1 MKKRT
6 AAAFIAA
13 MTITTLTACGG
24 PKQISKSV
32 TVELGKEDGIKV
44 TDVLDISKDK
54 AKDVKIDTKKVNFY
68 KEGKYDATLTY
79 DKKEYKVTVKVKDT
93 VAPEATAKE
102 NITVQTG
109 TAVHVTDCLD
119 KVTEASGNIKAE
131 FETKPE
137 TDNAQETE
145 TTEST
150 EKAESTE
157 KTESTESTDK
167 SSVSSSESVANTTES
182 TETQSQAIAVGDVN
196 LTSNDEIT
204 YVTAGDYDNNIVV
217 TDDAGNETKVP
228 VKISVINP
236 PTINGVT
243 DKTVTVGDTIDYM
256 AGVTAT
262 DGKGADITSSVQV
275 DSSAVNTNAAG
286 TYQAAYTVV
295 DSNGLHNSA
304 VSNITV
310 NDPAVEETSDNS
322 GDTDSSNAET
332 SDNKSN
338 KGSSKKNKN
347 SKKKSSSG
355 SSSSA
360 DSSSGSQSSS
370 NGGGSATSQPANPKA
385 GVAETLYDGS
395 VAHGITA
402 EEKSH
407 IDGIVQK
414 WLSGG
419 CSGADAENE
428 AGNYLI
434 SRGYSVGYSNSCKD
448 SRILVANGQSYTLN
462 GVIAGTP
469 YYYYGKMYTTGEMNG
484 DARVAYETNFSI
496 SQ

>member
-24 PKQISKSV
+24 SKQLSKSV
-32 TVELGKEDGIKV
+32 TVELGKKDGIKV
-44 TDVLDISKDK
+44 TDILDVSKDK
-54 AKDVKIDTKKVNFY
+54 AKDVKVDTKKVNFY

-79 DKKEYKVTVKVKDT
+79 DKKKYKITVKIKDT

-102 NITVQTG
+102 SITVQTG
-109 TAVHVTDCLD
+109 TAVHVTDCLA

-137 TDNAQETE
+137 ANNAQGTE

-150 EKAESTE
+150 ETAESTE
-157 KTESTESTDK
+157 
-167 SSVSSSESVANTTES
+167 A
-182 TETQSQAIAVGDVN
+182 QAISVGDVN
-196 LTSNDEIT
+196 LSSNDEIT

-228 VKISVINP
+228 VKISVINA

-243 DKTVTVGDTIDYM
+243 DKTITVGDTIDYM

-275 DSSAVNTNAAG
+275 DSSAVNTGAAG

-310 NDPAVEETSDNS
+310 NAPAEESSDNS
-322 GDTDSSNAET
+322 GDTDNSNAGT
-332 SDNKSN
+332 SDNKGN

-347 SKKKSSSG
+347 SKKNSSSG
-355 SSSSA
+355 GSSSA
-360 DSSSGSQSSS
+360 GSSSGSQSSS
-370 NGGGSATSQPANPKA
+370 NGGGSAASQPANPKA

-428 AGNYLI
+428 AGNYLM
-434 SRGYSVGYSNSCKD
+434 SRGYSISSSDSCKD
-448 SRILVANGQSYTLN
+448 ALIVVPNGVKYTLN
-462 GVIAGTP
+462 GVSYGL
-469 YYYYGKMYTTGEMNG
+469 YYYGKMYTTGEMNG
-484 DARVAYETNFSI
+484 DDRIAYETTFSI
-496 SQ
+496 S

>member
-1 MKKRT
+1 MKKQT

-24 PKQISKSV
+24 PKQLSKSV

-44 TDVLDISKDK
+44 TDILDVSKDK
-54 AKDVKIDTKKVNFY
+54 AKDVKVDTKKVNFY

-79 DKKEYKVTVKVKDT
+79 DKKEYKITVKIKDT

-102 NITVQTG
+102 SITVQTG
-109 TAVHVTDCLD
+109 TAVHVTDCLA

-137 TDNAQETE
+137 ANNAQGIE

-150 EKAESTE
+150 ETAESTE
-157 KTESTESTDK
+157 
-167 SSVSSSESVANTTES
+167 A
-182 TETQSQAIAVGDVN
+182 QAISVGDVN
-196 LTSNDEIT
+196 LSSNDEIT

-228 VKISVINP
+228 VKISVINA

-243 DKTVTVGDTIDYM
+243 DKTITVGDTIDYM

-275 DSSAVNTNAAG
+275 DSSAVNTGAVG

-295 DSNGLHNSA
+295 DDNGLHNSA

-310 NDPAVEETSDNS
+310 NAPAEKSSDNS
-322 GDTDSSNAET
+322 GDTDNGNAGT

-338 KGSSKKNKN
+338 KGSSRKNKSSKKN
-347 SKKKSSSG
+347 SSSG

-360 DSSSGSQSSS
+360 GSSSGSQSSS
-370 NGGGSATSQPANPKA
+370 NGGGSAASQPANPKA

-434 SRGYSVGYSNSCKD
+434 SRGYSISSSDSCKD
-448 SRILVANGQSYTLN
+448 ALIVVPNGANYTLN
-462 GVIAGTP
+462 GKAYGL
-469 YYYYGKMYTTGEMNG
+469 YYYGKLYTTGEMNG
-484 DARVAYETNFSI
+484 DDRIAYITNFSI

>member
-1 MKKRT
+1 MKKQT

-24 PKQISKSV
+24 PKQLSKSV

-44 TDVLDISKDK
+44 TDILDVSKDK
-54 AKDVKIDTKKVNFY
+54 AKDVKVDTKKVNFY

-79 DKKEYKVTVKVKDT
+79 NKKEYKVTVKIKDT

-102 NITVQTG
+102 SITVQTG
-109 TAVHVTDCLD
+109 TAVHVTDCLAA
-119 KVTEASGNIKAE
+119 VTEASGNIKAE

-137 TDNAQETE
+137 ADNTQGTE
-145 TTEST
+145 ITEST

-157 KTESTESTDK
+157 STEKAESTE
-167 SSVSSSESVANTTES
+167 A
-182 TETQSQAIAVGDVN
+182 QAISVGDVN
-196 LTSNDEIT
+196 LSSNDEIT

-217 TDDAGNETKVP
+217 TDNAGNETKVP
-228 VKISVINP
+228 VKISVINA

-243 DKTVTVGDTIDYM
+243 DKTITVGDTIDYM

-275 DSSAVNTNAAG
+275 DSSAVNTGAVG

-295 DSNGLHNSA
+295 DGNGLHNSA

-310 NDPAVEETSDNS
+310 NAPAEESSDNS
-322 GDTDSSNAET
+322 GDTDNGNAGT

-347 SKKKSSSG
+347 SKKNFSSGG
-355 SSSSA
+355 SSSA
-360 DSSSGSQSSS
+360 GSSSGSQSSS
-370 NGGGSATSQPANPKA
+370 NGGGSAASQPANPKA

-428 AGNYLI
+428 AGNYLM
-434 SRGYSVGYSNSCKD
+434 SRGYSISSSDSCKD
-448 SRILVANGQSYTLN
+448 ALIVVPNGVKYTLN
-462 GVIAGTP
+462 GVSYGL
-469 YYYYGKMYTTGEMNG
+469 YYYGKMYTTGEMNG
-484 DARVAYETNFSI
+484 DDRIAYETTFSI
-496 SQ
+496 S

>member
-1 MKKRT
+1 MKKQT

-24 PKQISKSV
+24 PKQLSKSV

-44 TDVLDISKDK
+44 TDILDVSKDK
-54 AKDVKIDTKKVNFY
+54 AKDVKVDTKKVNFY
-68 KEGKYDATLTY
+68 KEGNYDATLTY
-79 DKKEYKVTVKVKDT
+79 NKKEYKITVKIKDT

-102 NITVQTG
+102 SITVQTG
-109 TAVHVTDCLD
+109 TAVHVTDCLA

-137 TDNAQETE
+137 TAQETE
-145 TTEST
+145 ATEST
-150 EKAESTE
+150 EA
-157 KTESTESTDK
+157 TDK
-167 SSVSSSESVANTTES
+167 SSESSSESVVNTTEA
-182 TETQSQAIAVGDVN
+182 TDTQSQTVAVGDVN
-196 LTSNDEIT
+196 LSSNDEIT

-217 TDDAGNETKVP
+217 TDNAGNETKVP
-228 VKISVINP
+228 VKISVINA

-243 DKTVTVGDTIDYM
+243 DKTITVGDTIDYM

-275 DSSAVNTNAAG
+275 DSSAVNTGAAG
-286 TYQAAYTVV
+286 TYQATYTVV

-310 NDPAVEETSDNS
+310 NAPAEESSNNS
-322 GDTDSSNAET
+322 GDTDDNNAGT
-332 SDNKSN
+332 SDNKNN

-347 SKKKSSSG
+347 SKKNSSSG
-355 SSSSA
+355 SGSSGSNSA
-360 DSSSGSQSSS
+360 AGSSSGSQSSS
-370 NGGGSATSQPANPKA
+370 NDGGSAASQPANPKA

-419 CSGADAENE
+419 CSGEAAENE
-428 AGNYLI
+428 AGNYLM
-434 SRGYSVGYSNSCKD
+434 SRGYSISSSDSCKD
-448 SRILVANGQSYTLN
+448 ALIVVPNGVNYTLN
-462 GVIAGTP
+462 GKAYGL
-469 YYYYGKMYTTGEMNG
+469 YYYGKLYTTGEMNG
-484 DARVAYETNFSI
+484 DDRIAYITNFSI

>member
-24 PKQISKSV
+24 PKQLSKSV
-32 TVELGKEDGIKV
+32 TVELGNEKGIKV
-44 TDVLDISKDK
+44 TDILDVSKDK
-54 AKDVKIDTKKVNFY
+54 AKDVKVDTKKVNFY

-79 DKKEYKVTVKVKDT
+79 DKKEYKITVKIKDT

-102 NITVQTG
+102 SITVQTG

-137 TDNAQETE
+137 ANNAQGTE

-150 EKAESTE
+150 ETAESTE
-157 KTESTESTDK
+157 
-167 SSVSSSESVANTTES
+167 A
-182 TETQSQAIAVGDVN
+182 QAISVGDVN
-196 LTSNDEIT
+196 LSSNDEIT

-228 VKISVINP
+228 VKISVINA

-243 DKTVTVGDTIDYM
+243 DKTITVGDTIDYM

-275 DSSAVNTNAAG
+275 DSSAVNTGAVG

-295 DSNGLHNSA
+295 DDNGLHNSA

-310 NDPAVEETSDNS
+310 NAPAEKSSDNS
-322 GDTDSSNAET
+322 GDTDNGNAGT

-338 KGSSKKNKN
+338 KGSSRKNKSSKKN
-347 SKKKSSSG
+347 SSSG

-360 DSSSGSQSSS
+360 GSSSGSQSSS
-370 NGGGSATSQPANPKA
+370 NGGGSAASQPANPKA

-434 SRGYSVGYSNSCKD
+434 SRGYSISSSDSCKD
-448 SRILVANGQSYTLN
+448 ALIVVPNGANYTLN
-462 GVIAGTP
+462 GKAYGL
-469 YYYYGKMYTTGEMNG
+469 YYYGKLYTTGEMNG
-484 DARVAYETNFSI
+484 DDRIAYITNFSI

>member
-1 MKKRT
+1 MKKKT

-13 MTITTLTACGG
+13 MTITTLTACGA
-24 PKQISKSV
+24 PKQLSKSV

-44 TDVLDISKDK
+44 TDILDVSKDK
-54 AKDVKIDTKKVNFY
+54 VKDVKVDTKKVNFY

-79 DKKEYKVTVKVKDT
+79 DKKEYKITVKIKDT

-102 NITVQTG
+102 SIIVQTG
-109 TAVHVTDCLD
+109 TAVHVTDCLN

-137 TDNAQETE
+137 ADNAQGTE

-150 EKAESTE
+150 ETADKSSASSS
-157 KTESTESTDK
+157 ESTEST
-167 SSVSSSESVANTTES
+167 ETTD
-182 TETQSQAIAVGDVN
+182 TQSQAIAVGDVN
-196 LTSNDEIT
+196 LSSNDEIT

-228 VKISVINP
+228 VKISVINA

-243 DKTVTVGDTIDYM
+243 DKTITVGDTIDYM

-275 DSSAVNTNAAG
+275 DSSAVNTGAAG

-310 NDPAVEETSDNS
+310 NAPAEEPSDNS
-322 GDTDSSNAET
+322 GDTDNSNAGT

-338 KGSSKKNKN
+338 KGSSRKNKN
-347 SKKKSSSG
+347 SKKNSSSG
-355 SSSSA
+355 SGSSAGSSS
-360 DSSSGSQSSS
+360 SSQSSS
-370 NGGGSATSQPANPKA
+370 NGGGSASQPANPKA

-434 SRGYSVGYSNSCKD
+434 SRGYSIGYSDSCKD
-448 SRILVANGQSYTLN
+448 SRILVDNGQNYTLN
-462 GVIAGTP
+462 GVVAGTP

-484 DARVAYETNFSI
+484 DARVAYKTNFSI

>member
-1 MKKRT
+1 MKKKT

-24 PKQISKSV
+24 PKQLSKSV

-44 TDVLDISKDK
+44 TDILDVSKDK
-54 AKDVKIDTKKVNFY
+54 AKDVKVDTKKVNFY

-79 DKKEYKVTVKVKDT
+79 DKKEYKITVKIKDT

-102 NITVQTG
+102 SITVQTG
-109 TAVHVTDCLD
+109 TAVHVTDCLN

-137 TDNAQETE
+137 ADNAQGTE

-157 KTESTESTDK
+157 STGK
-167 SSVSSSESVANTTES
+167 AES
-182 TETQSQAIAVGDVN
+182 TETQAISVGDVN
-196 LTSNDEIT
+196 LSSNDEIT

-217 TDDAGNETKVP
+217 TDNAGNETKVP
-228 VKISVINP
+228 VKISVINA

-243 DKTVTVGDTIDYM
+243 DKTITVGDTIDYM

-275 DSSAVNTNAAG
+275 DSSAVNTGAVG

-295 DSNGLHNSA
+295 DDNGLHNSA

-310 NDPAVEETSDNS
+310 NAPAEKSSDNS
-322 GDTDSSNAET
+322 GDTDNGNAGT

-338 KGSSKKNKN
+338 KGSSRKNKSSKKN
-347 SKKKSSSG
+347 SSSG

-360 DSSSGSQSSS
+360 GSSSGSQSSS
-370 NGGGSATSQPANPKA
+370 NGGGSAASQPANPKA

-395 VAHGITA
+395 VSHGITA
-402 EEKSH
+402 EEKAH

-428 AGNYLI
+428 AGNYLM
-434 SRGYSVGYSNSCKD
+434 SRGYSISSSDSCKD
-448 SRILVANGQSYTLN
+448 ALIVVPNGVKYTLN
-462 GVIAGTP
+462 GVSYGL
-469 YYYYGKMYTTGEMNG
+469 YYYGKMYTTGEMNG
-484 DARVAYETNFSI
+484 DDRIAYETTFSI
-496 SQ
+496 S

>member
-24 PKQISKSV
+24 PKQLSKSV
-32 TVELGKEDGIKV
+32 TVELGKKDGIKV
-44 TDVLDISKDK
+44 TDILDVSKDK
-54 AKDVKIDTKKVNFY
+54 AKDVKVDTKKVNFY

-79 DKKEYKVTVKVKDT
+79 DKKEYKITVKIKDT

-102 NITVQTG
+102 SITVQTG
-109 TAVHVTDCLD
+109 TAVHVTDCLA

-137 TDNAQETE
+137 ANNAQGTE

-150 EKAESTE
+150 ETAESTE
-157 KTESTESTDK
+157 
-167 SSVSSSESVANTTES
+167 A
-182 TETQSQAIAVGDVN
+182 QAISVGDVN
-196 LTSNDEIT
+196 LSSNDEIT

-228 VKISVINP
+228 VKISVINA

-243 DKTVTVGDTIDYM
+243 DKTITVGDTIDYM

-275 DSSAVNTNAAG
+275 DSSAVNTGAVG

-295 DSNGLHNSA
+295 DDNGLHNSA

-310 NDPAVEETSDNS
+310 NAPAEKSSDNS
-322 GDTDSSNAET
+322 GDTDNGNAGT

-338 KGSSKKNKN
+338 KGSSRKNKSSKKN
-347 SKKKSSSG
+347 SSSG

-360 DSSSGSQSSS
+360 GSSSGSQSSS
-370 NGGGSATSQPANPKA
+370 NGGGSAASQPANPKA

-434 SRGYSVGYSNSCKD
+434 SRGYSISSSDSCKD
-448 SRILVANGQSYTLN
+448 ALIVVPNGANYTLN
-462 GVIAGTP
+462 GKAYGL
-469 YYYYGKMYTTGEMNG
+469 YYYGKLYTTGEMNG
-484 DARVAYETNFSI
+484 DDRIAYITNFSI

>member
-6 AAAFIAA
+6 AVAFIAA

-24 PKQISKSV
+24 PKQLSKSV

-44 TDVLDISKDK
+44 TDILDVSKDK
-54 AKDVKIDTKKVNFY
+54 AKDVKVNTKKVNFY

-79 DKKEYKVTVKVKDT
+79 DKKEYKITVKIKDT

-102 NITVQTG
+102 SITVQTG
-109 TAVHVTDCLD
+109 TAVHVTDCLAA
-119 KVTEASGNIKAE
+119 VTEASGNIKAE

-137 TDNAQETE
+137 ADNAQGTE

-157 KTESTESTDK
+157 KTESTEATD
-167 SSVSSSESVANTTES
+167 
-182 TETQSQAIAVGDVN
+182 TQSQAIAVGDVN
-196 LTSNDEIT
+196 LSSNDEIT

-228 VKISVINP
+228 VKISVINA

-243 DKTVTVGDTIDYM
+243 DKTITVGDTIDYM

-275 DSSAVNTNAAG
+275 DSSAVNTGAVG

-295 DSNGLHNSA
+295 DGNGLHNSA

-310 NDPAVEETSDNS
+310 NAPAEESSDNS
-322 GDTDSSNAET
+322 GDTDNGNAGT
-332 SDNKSN
+332 SDNKGN
-338 KGSSKKNKN
+338 KGSSKKNKS
-347 SKKKSSSG
+347 SKKNSSSG
-355 SSSSA
+355 GSSSA
-360 DSSSGSQSSS
+360 GSSSGSQSSS
-370 NGGGSATSQPANPKA
+370 NGGGSAASQPANPKA

-428 AGNYLI
+428 AGNYLM
-434 SRGYSVGYSNSCKD
+434 SRGYSISSSDSCKD
-448 SRILVANGQSYTLN
+448 ALIVVPNGANYTLN
-462 GVIAGTP
+462 GKAYGL
-469 YYYYGKMYTTGEMNG
+469 YYYGKLYTTGEMNG
-484 DARVAYETNFSI
+484 DDRIAYITNFSI

>member
-1 MKKRT
+1 MKKKT

-24 PKQISKSV
+24 PKQFSKSV

-44 TDVLDISKDK
+44 TDILDVSKDK

-68 KEGKYDATLTY
+68 KEGKYDTTLTY
-79 DKKEYKVTVKVKDT
+79 DKKEYKITVKIKDT

-102 NITVQTG
+102 SITVQTG

-137 TDNAQETE
+137 ADNAQGTE

-150 EKAESTE
+150 EA
-157 KTESTESTDK
+157 TDK
-167 SSVSSSESVANTTES
+167 SSVSSSES
-182 TETQSQAIAVGDVN
+182 TETQSQTIAVGDDTVSPYPSSMLDDVN

-217 TDDAGNETKVP
+217 TDNAGNETKVP
-228 VKISVINP
+228 VKISVINA

-243 DKTVTVGDTIDYM
+243 DKTITVGDTIDYM

-275 DSSAVNTNAAG
+275 DSSAVNTGAAG

-310 NDPAVEETSDNS
+310 NAPAAETSDNS
-322 GDTDSSNAET
+322 GDADDNNAGT

-338 KGSSKKNKN
+338 KGSGKKNKN
-347 SKKKSSSG
+347 SKKNSSSG

-360 DSSSGSQSSS
+360 GSSSGSQSSS
-370 NGGGSATSQPANPKA
+370 NGGGSAASQPANPKA

-407 IDGIVQK
+407 IDSIVQK

-434 SRGYSVGYSNSCKD
+434 SRGYNIGYSNSCKD
-448 SRILVANGQSYTLN
+448 SRILVDNGQNYTLN

-484 DARVAYETNFSI
+484 DARIAYKTNFSI

>member
-1 MKKRT
+1 MKKQT

-24 PKQISKSV
+24 PKQFSKSV

-44 TDVLDISKDK
+44 TDVLDVSKDK

-79 DKKEYKVTVKVKDT
+79 DKKEYKITVKIKDT

-109 TAVHVTDCLD
+109 TAVHVTDCLAE
-119 KVTEASGNIKAE
+119 VTEASGNIKAE

-137 TDNAQETE
+137 AENAQGTE
-145 TTEST
+145 
-150 EKAESTE
+150 AA
-157 KTESTESTDK
+157 DK
-167 SSVSSSESVANTTES
+167 SSASSSESVVNTTEATEKTDES

-196 LTSNDEIT
+196 LTDNDEIT
-204 YVTAGDYDNNIVV
+204 YVEAGDYDNNIVV
-217 TDDAGNETKVP
+217 TDNAGNETKVP
-228 VKISVINP
+228 VKISVINA

-243 DKTVTVGDTIDYM
+243 DKTITVGDTIDYM

-275 DSSAVNTNAAG
+275 DSSAVNTGAAG

-295 DSNGLHNSA
+295 DGNGLHNSA

-310 NDPAVEETSDNS
+310 NAPTEESSDNS
-322 GDTDSSNAET
+322 SDTDNSNAGT

-338 KGSSKKNKN
+338 KGSGKKNKG
-347 SKKKSSSG
+347 SKGNSSSG
-355 SSSSA
+355 S
-360 DSSSGSQSSS
+360 SSSGSQSSS
-370 NGGGSATSQPANPKA
+370 NSSSSGGGSSAASQPANPKA

-419 CSGADAENE
+419 CSSDDALNE
-428 AGNYLI
+428 ASNYLFN
-434 SRGYSVGYSNSCKD
+434 RGYSVSSSDACKD
-448 SRILVANGQSYTLN
+448 ALMVVPNGVNYTLN
-462 GVIAGTP
+462 GVSYGL
-469 YYYYGKMYTTGEMNG
+469 YYYGKMYTTGEMNN
-484 DARVAYETNFSI
+484 DDRIAYETTFSI
-496 SQ
+496 S

>member
-1 MKKRT
+1 M
-6 AAAFIAA
+6 
-13 MTITTLTACGG
+13 
-24 PKQISKSV
+24 
-32 TVELGKEDGIKV
+32 
-44 TDVLDISKDK
+44 
-54 AKDVKIDTKKVNFY
+54 
-68 KEGKYDATLTY
+68 
-79 DKKEYKVTVKVKDT
+79 
-93 VAPEATAKE
+93 
-102 NITVQTG
+102 
-109 TAVHVTDCLD
+109 
-119 KVTEASGNIKAE
+119 
-131 FETKPE
+131 
-137 TDNAQETE
+137 
-145 TTEST
+145 
-150 EKAESTE
+150 
-157 KTESTESTDK
+157 
-167 SSVSSSESVANTTES
+167 
-182 TETQSQAIAVGDVN
+182 
-196 LTSNDEIT
+196 
-204 YVTAGDYDNNIVV
+204 
-217 TDDAGNETKVP
+217 P

-236 PTINGVT
+236 PAINGVT
-243 DKTVTVGDTIDYM
+243 DKTITVGDTIDYM

-275 DSSAVNTNAAG
+275 DSSAVNTGVAG

-310 NDPAVEETSDNS
+310 NAPAEESSDNS
-322 GDTDSSNAET
+322 GDTDNSNAGT

-338 KGSSKKNKN
+338 KGSSRKNKN
-347 SKKKSSSG
+347 SKKNSSSG
-355 SSSSA
+355 SGSSAGSSS
-360 DSSSGSQSSS
+360 SSQSSS
-370 NGGGSATSQPANPKA
+370 NGGGSASQPANPKA

-434 SRGYSVGYSNSCKD
+434 SRGYSIGYSDSCKD
-448 SRILVANGQSYTLN
+448 SRILVDNGQNYTLN
-462 GVIAGTP
+462 GVVAGTP

-484 DARVAYETNFSI
+484 DARVAYKTNFSI

>member
-1 MKKRT
+1 MKKQT
-6 AAAFIAA
+6 AVAFIAA
-13 MTITTLTACGG
+13 MTMTTLTACGG
-24 PKQISKSV
+24 PKQLSKSV

-44 TDVLDISKDK
+44 TDILDVSKDK
-54 AKDVKIDTKKVNFY
+54 AKDVKVNTKKVNFY

-79 DKKEYKVTVKVKDT
+79 DKKEYKITVKIKDT

-102 NITVQTG
+102 SITVQTG
-109 TAVHVTDCLD
+109 TAVHVTDCLAA
-119 KVTEASGNIKAE
+119 VTEASGNIKAE

-137 TDNAQETE
+137 ADNAQGTE

-157 KTESTESTDK
+157 KTESTELTD
-167 SSVSSSESVANTTES
+167 
-182 TETQSQAIAVGDVN
+182 TQSQAIAVGDVN
-196 LTSNDEIT
+196 LSSNDEIT

-228 VKISVINP
+228 VKISVINA

-243 DKTVTVGDTIDYM
+243 DKTITVGDTIDYM

-275 DSSAVNTNAAG
+275 DSSAVNTGAVG

-295 DSNGLHNSA
+295 DGNGLHNSA

-310 NDPAVEETSDNS
+310 NAPAEESSDNS
-322 GDTDSSNAET
+322 GDTDNGNAGT
-332 SDNKSN
+332 SDNKGN
-338 KGSSKKNKN
+338 KGSSKKNKS
-347 SKKKSSSG
+347 SKKNSSSG
-355 SSSSA
+355 GSSSA
-360 DSSSGSQSSS
+360 GSSSGSQSSS
-370 NGGGSATSQPANPKA
+370 NGGGSAASQPANPKA

-428 AGNYLI
+428 AGNYLM
-434 SRGYSVGYSNSCKD
+434 SRGYSISSSDSCKD
-448 SRILVANGQSYTLN
+448 ALIVVPNGANYTLN
-462 GVIAGTP
+462 GKAYGL
-469 YYYYGKMYTTGEMNG
+469 YYYGKLYTTGEMNG
-484 DARVAYETNFSI
+484 DDRIAYITNFSI

>member
-24 PKQISKSV
+24 PKQLSKSV

-44 TDVLDISKDK
+44 TDVLDVSKDK

-79 DKKEYKVTVKVKDT
+79 DKKEYKITVKIKDT

-109 TAVHVTDCLD
+109 TAVHVTDCLA

-137 TDNAQETE
+137 TDNTQGTE
-145 TTEST
+145 T
-150 EKAESTE
+150 AESTE
-157 KTESTESTDK
+157 K
-167 SSVSSSESVANTTES
+167 SSVSSSESVVNTTETTDES
-182 TETQSQAIAVGDVN
+182 SVSSSQAIAVGDVN

-204 YVTAGDYDNNIVV
+204 YVEAGDYDNNIVV
-217 TDDAGNETKVP
+217 TDNAGNETKVP

-236 PTINGVT
+236 PAINGVT
-243 DKTVTVGDTIDYM
+243 DKTITVGDTIDYM

-275 DSSAVNTNAAG
+275 DSSAVNTGAAG

-295 DSNGLHNSA
+295 DGNGLHNSA

-310 NDPAVEETSDNS
+310 NAPAEESSDNS
-322 GDTDSSNAET
+322 GDTDNGNAGT

-338 KGSSKKNKN
+338 KGSGKKNKG
-347 SKKKSSSG
+347 SKGNSSSG
-355 SSSSA
+355 SSSSGN
-360 DSSSGSQSSS
+360 SSSGSQSSS
-370 NGGGSATSQPANPKA
+370 NSSSSGGSSSAASQPANPKA

-402 EEKSH
+402 EEKSY

-419 CSGADAENE
+419 CSGDDALNE
-428 AGNYLI
+428 ASNYLFN
-434 SRGYSVGYSNSCKD
+434 RGYSIGYSDSCKD
-448 SRILVANGQSYTLN
+448 SRILVDNGQNYTLN

-484 DARVAYETNFSI
+484 DARVAYKTNFSI

>member
-1 MKKRT
+1 MKKQT

-24 PKQISKSV
+24 PKQLSKSV

-44 TDVLDISKDK
+44 TDILDVSKDK
-54 AKDVKIDTKKVNFY
+54 AKDVKVDTKKVNFY

-79 DKKEYKVTVKVKDT
+79 DKKEYKITVKIKDT
-93 VAPEATAKE
+93 VAPEATTKE
-102 NITVQTG
+102 SITVQTG

-119 KVTEASGNIKAE
+119 AVTEASGNIKAE

-137 TDNAQETE
+137 ADNAQGTE

-157 KTESTESTDK
+157 STEKAESTE
-167 SSVSSSESVANTTES
+167 A
-182 TETQSQAIAVGDVN
+182 QAISVGDVN
-196 LTSNDEIT
+196 LLSNDEIT

-217 TDDAGNETKVP
+217 TDNAGNETKVP
-228 VKISVINP
+228 VKISVINA

-243 DKTVTVGDTIDYM
+243 DKTITVGDTIDYM

-275 DSSAVNTNAAG
+275 DSSAVNTGAAG

-310 NDPAVEETSDNS
+310 NAPAEESSDNS
-322 GDTDSSNAET
+322 GDTDNSNAGT

-338 KGSSKKNKN
+338 KGSSRKNKN
-347 SKKKSSSG
+347 SKKNSSSG
-355 SSSSA
+355 SGSSA
-360 DSSSGSQSSS
+360 GSSSGSQSSS
-370 NGGGSATSQPANPKA
+370 NGGGSASQPANPKA

-428 AGNYLI
+428 AGNYLM
-434 SRGYSVGYSNSCKD
+434 SRGYSISSSDSCKD
-448 SRILVANGQSYTLN
+448 ALIVVPNGVKYTLN
-462 GVIAGTP
+462 GVSYGL
-469 YYYYGKMYTTGEMNG
+469 YYYGKMYTTGEMNG
-484 DARVAYETNFSI
+484 DDRIAYETTFSI
-496 SQ
+496 S

>member
-1 MKKRT
+1 MKKQT

-24 PKQISKSV
+24 PKQLSKSV

-44 TDVLDISKDK
+44 TDILDVSKDK
-54 AKDVKIDTKKVNFY
+54 AKDVKVDTKKVNFY

-79 DKKEYKVTVKVKDT
+79 DKKEYKITVKIKDT

-102 NITVQTG
+102 SITVQTG

-137 TDNAQETE
+137 ANNAQGTE

-150 EKAESTE
+150 ETAESTE
-157 KTESTESTDK
+157 
-167 SSVSSSESVANTTES
+167 A
-182 TETQSQAIAVGDVN
+182 QAISVGGVN
-196 LTSNDEIT
+196 LSSNDEIT

-217 TDDAGNETKVP
+217 TDNAGNETKVP
-228 VKISVINP
+228 VKISVINA

-243 DKTVTVGDTIDYM
+243 DKTITVGDTIDYM

-275 DSSAVNTNAAG
+275 DSSAVNTGAVG

-295 DSNGLHNSA
+295 DDNGLHNSA

-310 NDPAVEETSDNS
+310 NAPAEKSSDNS
-322 GDTDSSNAET
+322 GDTDNGNAGT

-338 KGSSKKNKN
+338 KGSSRKNKSSKKN
-347 SKKKSSSG
+347 SSSG

-360 DSSSGSQSSS
+360 GSSSGSQSSS
-370 NGGGSATSQPANPKA
+370 NGGGSAASQPANPKA

-428 AGNYLI
+428 AGNYLM
-434 SRGYSVGYSNSCKD
+434 SRGYSISSSDSCKD
-448 SRILVANGQSYTLN
+448 ALIVVPNGVKYTLN
-462 GVIAGTP
+462 GVSYGL
-469 YYYYGKMYTTGEMNG
+469 YYYGKMYTTGEMNG
-484 DARVAYETNFSI
+484 DDRIAYETTFSI
-496 SQ
+496 S

>member
-24 PKQISKSV
+24 PKQLSKSV

-44 TDVLDISKDK
+44 TDILDISKDK
-54 AKDVKIDTKKVNFY
+54 AKDVKVDTKKVNFY

-79 DKKEYKVTVKVKDT
+79 DKKEYKITVKIKDT

-102 NITVQTG
+102 SITVQTG
-109 TAVHVTDCLD
+109 TAVHVTDCLA

-137 TDNAQETE
+137 ANNAQGTE

-150 EKAESTE
+150 ETAESTE
-157 KTESTESTDK
+157 
-167 SSVSSSESVANTTES
+167 A
-182 TETQSQAIAVGDVN
+182 QAISVGDVN
-196 LTSNDEIT
+196 LSSNDEIT

-217 TDDAGNETKVP
+217 TDNAGNETKVP

-236 PTINGVT
+236 PAINGVT
-243 DKTVTVGDTIDYM
+243 DKTITVGDTIDYM

-275 DSSAVNTNAAG
+275 DSSAVNTGVAG

-310 NDPAVEETSDNS
+310 NAPAEESSDNS
-322 GDTDSSNAET
+322 GDTDNSNAGT

-338 KGSSKKNKN
+338 KGSSRKNKN
-347 SKKKSSSG
+347 SKKNSSSG
-355 SSSSA
+355 SGSSAGSSS
-360 DSSSGSQSSS
+360 SSQSSS
-370 NGGGSATSQPANPKA
+370 NGGGSASQPANPKA

-428 AGNYLI
+428 ACHYLI
-434 SRGYSVGYSNSCKD
+434 SRGYSIGHSDSFKD
-448 SRILVANGQSYTLN
+448 ARILVSNGHNYTLN
-462 GVIAGTP
+462 GVVAGTP

-484 DARVAYETNFSI
+484 DARVAYKTNFSI

>member
-6 AAAFIAA
+6 ATAFIAA

-24 PKQISKSV
+24 PKQLSKSV
-32 TVELGKEDGIKV
+32 TVELGKKDGIKV
-44 TDVLDISKDK
+44 TDILDVSKDK
-54 AKDVKIDTKKVNFY
+54 AKDVKVDTKKVNFY

-79 DKKEYKVTVKVKDT
+79 DKKEYKITVKIKDT

-102 NITVQTG
+102 SITVQTG
-109 TAVHVTDCLD
+109 TAVHVTDCLA

-137 TDNAQETE
+137 ANNAQGTE

-150 EKAESTE
+150 ETAESTE
-157 KTESTESTDK
+157 
-167 SSVSSSESVANTTES
+167 A
-182 TETQSQAIAVGDVN
+182 QAISVGDVN
-196 LTSNDEIT
+196 LSSNDEIT

-228 VKISVINP
+228 VKISVINA

-243 DKTVTVGDTIDYM
+243 DKTITVGDTIDYM

-275 DSSAVNTNAAG
+275 DSSAVNTGAVG

-295 DSNGLHNSA
+295 DDNGLHNSA

-310 NDPAVEETSDNS
+310 NAPAEKSSDNS
-322 GDTDSSNAET
+322 GDTDNGNAGT

-338 KGSSKKNKN
+338 KGSSRKNKSSKKN
-347 SKKKSSSG
+347 SSSG

-360 DSSSGSQSSS
+360 GSSSGSQSSS
-370 NGGGSATSQPANPKA
+370 NGGGSAASQPANPKA

-434 SRGYSVGYSNSCKD
+434 SRGYSISSSDSCKD
-448 SRILVANGQSYTLN
+448 ALIVVPNGANYTLN
-462 GVIAGTP
+462 GKAYGL
-469 YYYYGKMYTTGEMNG
+469 YYYGKLYTTGEMNG
-484 DARVAYETNFSI
+484 DDRIAYITNFSI

>member
-1 MKKRT
+1 MNTTYRTKEYKHMKKRT

-24 PKQISKSV
+24 PKQLSKSV
-32 TVELGKEDGIKV
+32 TVELGNKDGIKV
-44 TDVLDISKDK
+44 TDVLDVSKDK

-79 DKKEYKVTVKVKDT
+79 DKKEYKITVKIKDT

-109 TAVHVTDCLD
+109 TAVHVTDCLAE
-119 KVTEASGNIKAE
+119 VTEASGNIKAE

-137 TDNAQETE
+137 TDNTQGTE
-145 TTEST
+145 A
-150 EKAESTE
+150 AES
-157 KTESTESTDK
+157 TESTEST
-167 SSVSSSESVANTTES
+167 EA
-182 TETQSQAIAVGDVN
+182 QATAVGDVN
-196 LTSNDEIT
+196 LTNNDEIT
-204 YVTAGDYDNNIVV
+204 YVEAGDYDNNIVV
-217 TDDAGNETKVP
+217 TDNAGNETKVP

-236 PTINGVT
+236 PAINGVT
-243 DKTVTVGDTIDYM
+243 DKTITVGDTIDYM

-275 DSSAVNTNAAG
+275 DSSAVNIGAAG
-286 TYQAAYTVV
+286 TYQVAYTVV
-295 DSNGLHNSA
+295 DGNGLHNSA

-310 NDPAVEETSDNS
+310 NAPAEESSDNS
-322 GDTDSSNAET
+322 GNTDNSNAGT

-338 KGSSKKNKN
+338 KGSGKKNKGSKKN
-347 SKKKSSSG
+347 SSSG
-355 SSSSA
+355 SGSSGSNSA
-360 DSSSGSQSSS
+360 AGSSSGSQSSS
-370 NGGGSATSQPANPKA
+370 NGGGSAASQPANPKA

-419 CSGADAENE
+419 CSGEAAENE
-428 AGNYLI
+428 AGNYLM
-434 SRGYSVGYSNSCKD
+434 SRGYSISSSDSCKD
-448 SRILVANGQSYTLN
+448 ALIVVPNGVNYTLN
-462 GVIAGTP
+462 GKAYGL
-469 YYYYGKMYTTGEMNG
+469 YYYGKLYTTGEMNG
-484 DARVAYETNFSI
+484 DDRIAYITNFSI